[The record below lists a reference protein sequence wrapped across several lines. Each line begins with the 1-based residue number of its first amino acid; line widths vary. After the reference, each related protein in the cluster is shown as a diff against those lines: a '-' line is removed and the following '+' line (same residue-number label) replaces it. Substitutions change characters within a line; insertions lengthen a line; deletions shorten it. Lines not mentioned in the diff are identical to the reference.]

1 MFILVKIYNTFKR
14 KWRRK
19 TLKIHG
25 TVLYVSVFDLQF
37 DSSSVQHRSSRDAS
51 FGAATTLF
59 VLTAVGLPA
68 KEASILVIV
77 EWILYVKSVV
87 QE

>member
-1 MFILVKIYNTFKR
+1 MVSFYIYLCLNCSVTAA
-14 KWRRK
+14 
-19 TLKIHG
+19 
-25 TVLYVSVFDLQF
+25 VS
-37 DSSSVQHRSSRDAS
+37 SI
-51 FGAATTLF
+51 GAAGIPATGAVTTIL

-68 KEASILVIV
+68 KEASILVVV